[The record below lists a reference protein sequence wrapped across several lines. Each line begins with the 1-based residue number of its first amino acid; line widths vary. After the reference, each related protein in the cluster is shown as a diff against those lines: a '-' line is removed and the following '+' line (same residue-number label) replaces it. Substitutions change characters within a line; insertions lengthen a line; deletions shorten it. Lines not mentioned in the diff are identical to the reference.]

1 MSNRNVSLK
10 DLNLTVKA
18 YSSINLLDNKHYHYT
33 LEQLKKSAESG
44 SLYVKRNLI
53 SIRKVPPVINKI
65 NLPIANEEFIPSRER
80 SVLEIKEETYDE
92 LNVTDEQFAD
102 QSTEIL

>member
-1 MSNRNVSLK
+1 MSNRNVSLR

-18 YSSINLLDNKHYHYT
+18 YSSVNLLDERHYHYT
-33 LEQLKKSAESG
+33 LEELKKSAESG
-44 SLYVKRNLI
+44 SLHIKRHLI
-53 SIRKVPPVINKI
+53 SIRKVPPVINKMNI
-65 NLPIANEEFIPSRER
+65 PVANEEFIPSRER

-92 LNVTDEQFAD
+92 LNITDEQFAD